1 MRTEIRQTRHELRGL
16 SAANTR
22 LITLTKIAITS
33 ESLRRKFSALG
44 CHLRERR
51 KKFEEQPVWWRRWWR
66 GRDKD
71 QSARALNGHA
81 SPAFTRP
88 RLSTGLQVTVS
99 IFDTLYG
106 DARTSESHLQVFIV
120 RGIDSGIKQIL
131 GKAAGRSSS
140 SPPASH
146 MSWRLS
152 LC

>member
-1 MRTEIRQTRHELRGL
+1 MAFL
-16 SAANTR
+16 SRNTR
-22 LITLTKIAITS
+22 LLALTKITITS

-81 SPAFTRP
+81 SPALTRP
-88 RLSTGLQVTVS
+88 RLFTGLHVTVS
-99 IFDTLYG
+99 VFAASYR
-106 DARTSESHLQVFIV
+106 DARTSRTSEFLLQVCSV
-120 RGIDSGIKQIL
+120 QGIDGGIKQIL
-131 GKAAGRSSS
+131 GKAAARSSS
-140 SPPASH
+140 GPPASH